1 MDKNWKEQQ
10 LNLLGSKDSIFKYI
24 PEELGNILYCD
35 TDNPNKVPL
44 SAQEARKKKIIGSCI
59 SIILLI
65 GYWGFLYDHYI
76 WGIIFTI
83 VVVFFTIGFC
93 ATNFVGKDYFVGE
106 KGFAIVYFSD
116 NRTNITEKE
125 IVLFEDLSYLFTGET
140 VIKQNF
146 SYFRTDYYFSLYKKL
161 DSDGQH
167 YDVAYNAVGSYSD
180 KAPKDVMNPKGAHE
194 QYCMLKKVE
203 QVWTL
208 FFFEHHRF
216 DSEISFPLL
225 EDKTILEDALVF
237 KNNSICV
244 NGINYDKSNTKR
256 IYFSDGQLV
265 FEHENHSKKFFGLV
279 EKGNISKIS
288 LSGLG
293 NRRAFLM
300 LFDSIY
306 KS

>member
-1 MDKNWKEQQ
+1 
-10 LNLLGSKDSIFKYI
+10 
-24 PEELGNILYCD
+24 
-35 TDNPNKVPL
+35 
-44 SAQEARKKKIIGSCI
+44 
-59 SIILLI
+59 
-65 GYWGFLYDHYI
+65 
-76 WGIIFTI
+76 
-83 VVVFFTIGFC
+83 
-93 ATNFVGKDYFVGE
+93 
-106 KGFAIVYFSD
+106 
-116 NRTNITEKE
+116 
-125 IVLFEDLSYLFTGET
+125 
-140 VIKQNF
+140 
-146 SYFRTDYYFSLYKKL
+146 
-161 DSDGQH
+161 
-167 YDVAYNAVGSYSD
+167 
-180 KAPKDVMNPKGAHE
+180 MNPKGAHE

-208 FFFEHHRF
+208 FFFENHRF
-216 DSEISFPLL
+216 DSELSFPLL
-225 EDKTILEDALVF
+225 KDKTILEDALVF

>member
-161 DSDGQH
+161 DCDGQH
-167 YDVAYNAVGSYSD
+167 
-180 KAPKDVMNPKGAHE
+180 
-194 QYCMLKKVE
+194 
-203 QVWTL
+203 
-208 FFFEHHRF
+208 
-216 DSEISFPLL
+216 
-225 EDKTILEDALVF
+225 
-237 KNNSICV
+237 
-244 NGINYDKSNTKR
+244 
-256 IYFSDGQLV
+256 
-265 FEHENHSKKFFGLV
+265 
-279 EKGNISKIS
+279 
-288 LSGLG
+288 
-293 NRRAFLM
+293 
-300 LFDSIY
+300 
-306 KS
+306 